1 MPQLLWILVDSI
13 TSSVFCNSY
22 IGEDFLTVATLFL
35 TCNPVHT
42 VLGGARDLAGDWPRF
57 PCVSGGVG
65 GGSSWRCNAHHAQ
78 VPAPATARE
87 TGPARPCVVVG
98 GGGWR

>member
-1 MPQLLWILVDSI
+1 MLLDSI
-13 TSSVFCNSY
+13 ASPVFCDPY
-22 IGEDFLTVATLFL
+22 VRKDFLTLATLLL
-35 TCNPVHT
+35 TSNPVDT
-42 VLGGARDLAGDWPRF
+42 VLGGTRDLAGDWPRF

-87 TGPARPCVVVG
+87 TGPARPCVVVVV
-98 GGGWR
+98 GGWR